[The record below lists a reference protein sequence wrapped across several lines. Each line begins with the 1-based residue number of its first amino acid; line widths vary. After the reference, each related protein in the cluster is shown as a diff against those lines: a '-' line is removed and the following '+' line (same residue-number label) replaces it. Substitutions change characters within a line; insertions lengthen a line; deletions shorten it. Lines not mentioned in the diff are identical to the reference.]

1 MTGHHPHSPPHGPA
15 MTASTSRRLA
25 AAVLVLA
32 ATLPGCAFA
41 PPQPWEKGNLAKP
54 EMTMGADPLDQRFVQ
69 HIYGSKENASGGY
82 GVGGGGCGC
91 N

>member
-1 MTGHHPHSPPHGPA
+1 MNTPMKPA
-15 MTASTSRRLA
+15 PRCALA
-25 AAVLVLA
+25 MAALLA
-32 ATLPGCAFA
+32 VATLGACALT
-41 PPQPWEKGNLAKP
+41 PPQPWEKGNLSKP
-54 EMTMGADPLDQRFVQ
+54 EMTMSADPLDQRFVQ

>member
-1 MTGHHPHSPPHGPA
+1 MSMRLALLIASAALLAGCSA
-15 MTASTSRRLA
+15 MT
-25 AAVLVLA
+25 
-32 ATLPGCAFA
+32 

-54 EMTMGADPLDQRFVQ
+54 EMTMGGDTLDQRFVQ
-69 HIYGSKENASGGY
+69 HIYSSKENASGGY

>member
-1 MTGHHPHSPPHGPA
+1 MSFRRRT
-15 MTASTSRRLA
+15 TAACVLLALA
-25 AAVLVLA
+25 ALG
-32 ATLPGCAFA
+32 GCAIN
-41 PPQPWEKGNLAKP
+41 PPQPWEKGNLSKP
-54 EMTMGADPLDQRFVQ
+54 EMTMAVDPLDQRFVQ

>member
-1 MTGHHPHSPPHGPA
+1 MSRHLLLALSALALVGGCRHLPDV
-15 MTASTSRRLA
+15 STLGQ
-25 AAVLVLA
+25 V
-32 ATLPGCAFA
+32 
-41 PPQPWEKGNLAKP
+41 QPWEKGQLAQP
-54 EMTMGADPLDQRFVQ
+54 MMTFEADPLDQRFVQ

>member
-1 MTGHHPHSPPHGPA
+1 LKTPI
-15 MTASTSRRLA
+15 LK
-25 AAVLVLA
+25 AVVACAVMALS
-32 ATLPGCAFA
+32 GCSNLN

-54 EMTMGADPLDQRFVQ
+54 EMTMGGDPLDERFLQ
-69 HIYGSKENASGGY
+69 HIYSSKENASGGY